1 MITRSSRWC
10 FNTGGSTDEPA
21 DEPVGTDLS
30 ASAQSLSRTARGILA
45 KAPRLGALRVVRQWA
60 GLYDVTPDRKPTVGP
75 VAALPGFVQ
84 LNGCNGRGFALFP
97 VLAELLAQ
105 WLEDAAP
112 C

>member
-1 MITRSSRWC
+1 
-10 FNTGGSTDEPA
+10 
-21 DEPVGTDLS
+21 
-30 ASAQSLSRTARGILA
+30 
-45 KAPRLGALRVVRQWA
+45 VVRQWA

-105 WLEDAAP
+105 WLEEGRRPDLLAP
-112 C
+112 CDPDRFAGEGDAPIDIGDYYAGYRKALDSSRATVAR